1 VAEAGYCTR
10 CGFRLQAEDRFC
22 GRCGAQARATSAD
35 EPTALT
41 DPVETLPPAG
51 EPEEDLL
58 VEWGLDLP
66 EPTPDAAPTE
76 AIALPASA
84 PTDTAVLTPAPDP
97 YQRPDGQ
104 APAPAEPPAAAPG
117 RTPQAP
123 AGRAQPF
130 PWGASFAL
138 LGAVAVIVSSI
149 LPWEGP
155 FEGSLPRDIPVRLLI
170 DPDGPSSGISLGM
183 ILLFLGTVGALMA
196 LVTMAVPSLKF
207 VRRLVGLITLS
218 IPAVFV
224 LRTIDPLLAAGE
236 IGQLPS
242 ALGAG
247 VYTAVA
253 GSLVLLLAGKWF
265 TR

>member
-84 PTDTAVLTPAPDP
+84 PTDTAVLTPAPDSYLHP
-97 YQRPDGQ
+97 AGPVPAPEA
-104 APAPAEPPAAAPG
+104 APARSPQTSAP
-117 RTPQAP
+117 RH
-123 AGRAQPF
+123 F
-130 PWGASFAL
+130 PLGASFAL

-155 FEGSLPRDIPVRLLI
+155 FEGSLPRDIPARLLI

-183 ILLFLGTVGALMA
+183 ILLILGTVGALMA

-218 IPAVFV
+218 IPAIFV
-224 LRTIDPLLAAGE
+224 LRTIDPLLAEGE